1 MLACGCRQLAGNVFD
16 YAELTRRRSFRQAAE
31 TSRLAACATRKNPRA
46 SARFVARAT
55 KQNAGRQR
63 GVVVRHF
70 SRCAGSARVSGWF
83 WRFAE
88 TIFKVR
94 EPEKASP
101 TPEVRAGLAL
111 HALPGKDSEQKITK
125 KTKRLPRLLQP
136 WFPSVHRIDSYS
148 RNPRFDSTKRKC
160 RTSTWGCCP
169 AFSRCLAKT
178 ELCVTVVF
186 FELCS
191 AFALQ
196 SLYGMPSYFNS
207 FVIPSEAEES
217 LTTNS

>member
-1 MLACGCRQLAGNVFD
+1 MNFILERGVESEMATTRLWCRPLLSN
-16 YAELTRRRSFRQAAE
+16 LTARLHRNRTWIIAFRQAAE

-101 TPEVRAGLAL
+101 TPAVRAGLAL
-111 HALPGKDSEQKITK
+111 
-125 KTKRLPRLLQP
+125 
-136 WFPSVHRIDSYS
+136 
-148 RNPRFDSTKRKC
+148 
-160 RTSTWGCCP
+160 
-169 AFSRCLAKT
+169 
-178 ELCVTVVF
+178 
-186 FELCS
+186 
-191 AFALQ
+191 
-196 SLYGMPSYFNS
+196 
-207 FVIPSEAEES
+207 
-217 LTTNS
+217 